1 MQPRTKV
8 SVFDQLVL
16 LLYYCCTQFKTIPAA
31 GTLSFACFFHKC
43 KSSRGIFS
51 WTPLPRDLIF
61 VMQQFLVFSPVVK
74 EFSTV
79 LLSSNIFLFATQ
91 SFQLPLCERFSLLF
105 FTLLTGVEEFPQD
118 SQIEILVDVL
128 EKTKKWDYL
137 RNVFLVC
144 YSDDEMKAIEKAL
157 CSRSL
162 LSTFCKTF

>member
-1 MQPRTKV
+1 
-8 SVFDQLVL
+8 
-16 LLYYCCTQFKTIPAA
+16 
-31 GTLSFACFFHKC
+31 
-43 KSSRGIFS
+43 
-51 WTPLPRDLIF
+51 
-61 VMQQFLVFSPVVK
+61 MQQFLVFSPVVK

-79 LLSSNIFLFATQ
+79 LLSSYIFLFATQ

-105 FTLLTGVEEFPQD
+105 LTLLTGVEEFPQD

-128 EKTKKWDYL
+128 EKKKKWDYL